1 MKWLIAKLILYPLT
15 YRNYRLRESKKL
27 PDKWYWADILL
38 TKWGLIYRFNQ
49 QSNNQTSNDHK

>member
-15 YRNYRLRESKKL
+15 YRNYHLRELGKL

-38 TKWGLIYRFNQ
+38 IKWGFLDRGSFSQ
-49 QSNNQTSNDHK
+49 